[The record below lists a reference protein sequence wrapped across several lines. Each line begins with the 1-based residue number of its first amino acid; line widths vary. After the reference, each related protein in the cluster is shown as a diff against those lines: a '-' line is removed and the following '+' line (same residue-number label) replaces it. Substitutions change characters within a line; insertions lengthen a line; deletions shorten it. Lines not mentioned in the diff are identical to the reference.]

1 MHDADH
7 LMDLADVA
15 SETSTESAHD
25 ALVEQ
30 AREKAV
36 TTARAAEETLH
47 EVRHLSAH
55 VQKCTTL
62 HNRTAKS
69 LLTAYRELEDASLQ
83 LNRDRARASLAEAVL
98 LQLGGRDA
106 VTEARLRFFDADASN
121 DDDDDDDDRDDG
133 DDGDDGLTGQM
144 QEALDAYPQESH
156 HHHDHHHHHAPQQ
169 RRPAPRAAMQRPATP
184 RAEGPRSKGIA
195 KKRTA
200 GEKAKAKAKAKA
212 SPPKKTGTKPMDG
225 GGKMPERSFAN
236 NASSRAAR
244 GVPRSSDTTLDPGLP
259 IVALADM
266 QAARRRAMQ

>member
-1 MHDADH
+1 MSTPMHDADH
-7 LMDLADVA
+7 LMDLADLA

-98 LQLGGRDA
+98 LQRGGRDA
-106 VTEARLRFFDADASN
+106 VTEARLRFFDADVSN
-121 DDDDDDDDRDDG
+121 DDVADDDDDDG
-133 DDGDDGLTGQM
+133 DELAGQM
-144 QEALDAYPQESH
+144 QEALDAYPQEPHQH
-156 HHHDHHHHHAPQQ
+156 HHQ
-169 RRPAPRAAMQRPATP
+169 RRSAPRAAMQRPATP

-195 KKRTA
+195 KKRTV

>member
-1 MHDADH
+1 MSTPMHDADH
-7 LMDLADVA
+7 LMDLADLA

-98 LQLGGRDA
+98 LQRGGRDA
-106 VTEARLRFFDADASN
+106 VTEARLRFFEADVSN
-121 DDDDDDDDRDDG
+121 DDVADDDDDDG
-133 DDGDDGLTGQM
+133 DELAGQM
-144 QEALDAYPQESH
+144 QEALDAYPQEPHQH
-156 HHHDHHHHHAPQQ
+156 HHQ
-169 RRPAPRAAMQRPATP
+169 RRSAPRAAMQRPATP

-195 KKRTA
+195 KKRTV